1 MENNSLLY
9 NRRKSFVNA
18 FFDHLKKKGKSAS
31 FKRSVDGVK
40 YQIDL
45 DNEIFTQAL
54 ITLYENKACKDAGY
68 TEQQIINSYAD
79 YYNKNGN
86 ITPDGEMFISFIT
99 ELIAEQIHRKG
110 TDNK

>member
-1 MENNSLLY
+1 MENNNLLS

-18 FFDHLKKKGKSAS
+18 FFDHLKKKGKAAS
-31 FKRSVDGVK
+31 FKRSVDGVQ

-45 DNEIFTQAL
+45 DAEGLTQAM

-79 YYNKNGN
+79 YYSKYGN

-99 ELIAEQIHRKG
+99 ELIAEQIHHKG
-110 TDNK
+110 INK